1 MSAQPF
7 LMFFFF
13 VFSLQNHRRP
23 AVVGRGAAERRL
35 RAAGGSGLDFVILH
49 FGRNVFRLDFILHA
63 LNYVKMSFQHY
74 GQKYIFSF

>member
-1 MSAQPF
+1 
-7 LMFFFF
+7 
-13 VFSLQNHRRP
+13 
-23 AVVGRGAAERRL
+23 
-35 RAAGGSGLDFVILH
+35 VILH